1 VALFTSSR
9 HRLISSQRLTG
20 SPSFGILVAIMRDH
34 EEMALGAIEIAKAN
48 FIEAQIRFDLDL
60 AKAAKRLED
69 YETQVLRA
77 EQYLKQV
84 QAWDQ
89 RRDEILAAVRNGAT
103 AATIAKT
110 YGLSRSR
117 AAQLLYRAE
126 RDLGH
131 NRYLKPAPASEAD
144 PPARKTDRA

>member
-1 VALFTSSR
+1 
-9 HRLISSQRLTG
+9 
-20 SPSFGILVAIMRDH
+20 MRDH

-117 AAQLLYRAE
+117 AAQLL
-126 RDLGH
+126 
-131 NRYLKPAPASEAD
+131 
-144 PPARKTDRA
+144 